1 MAGHGADEH
10 PHGADRLCEAGDRV
24 YSRAVRRGRLPRREA
39 ERVPLLELALL
50 HPDPDDMDWLVPT
63 SPQEVMTRLLRGM
76 YDEVRASQRRVGSA
90 VAAFEWYAG
99 LGRQVP
105 AAGGS
110 SEGPAIRV
118 LDGLARIQA
127 AMDEA
132 TQACTTEVLTVQP
145 GGIRREAELSEG
157 LHRAMALRGRGVRMR
172 DLYTHVARHGHGLLS
187 YLELMGDAVE
197 ARTLDEVIER
207 LILFDRT
214 VAFIPANAERTMAL
228 ELRHPALV
236 EYLGTVFERLWRLAI
251 PLTAPLPDTGIEG
264 ISHREQSIAA
274 LLAEGH
280 QDAVIAERLGIS
292 VRTCRAHIARL
303 SETLGRRAARSW
315 GCGSHRRVWTSPGAP
330 RSLCPV
336 ENPGLPDEVAELGP
350 ALAAQ
355 CGGELGDVDARGAD
369 VHAQPV
375 GDDGVGV
382 PLDQQPR
389 DGPLPGRDTAQG
401 GRLDGL
407 GVHGGGEAPEA
418 VEHVHQVV
426 DDRRVPDLQRD
437 VGVPLVVTGDEGDR
451 PVHDDHAAGD
461 LVHGAGLGVA
471 PQPLVPGDDQGMC
484 RCVCG

>member
-1 MAGHGADEH
+1 MAGHGTDGH

-24 YSRAVRRGRLPRREA
+24 YSRAVRRGRVPRRDA
-39 ERVPLLELALL
+39 EPVPCLLELALL

-63 SPQEVMTRLLRGM
+63 SPQEVMTRLLRGV
-76 YDEVRASQRRVGSA
+76 YDEISASRRRVGSA
-90 VAAFEWYAG
+90 VEAVEWYAG
-99 LGRQVP
+99 LSGQVRSPSP
-105 AAGGS
+105 AVT
-110 SEGPAIRV
+110 EGPAIRV

-132 TQACTTEVLTVQP
+132 TAACTTEVLTVQP

-236 EYLGTVFERLWRLAI
+236 EYLGTVFDRLWRLAI

-303 SETLGRRAARSW
+303 SETLGAASR
-315 GCGSHRRVWTSPGAP
+315 T
-330 RSLCPV
+330 
-336 ENPGLPDEVAELGP
+336 
-350 ALAAQ
+350 Q
-355 CGGELGDVDARGAD
+355 
-369 VHAQPV
+369 
-375 GDDGVGV
+375 
-382 PLDQQPR
+382 
-389 DGPLPGRDTAQG
+389 
-401 GRLDGL
+401 L
-407 GVHGGGEAPEA
+407 GVRIAQAGLDASRPPA
-418 VEHVHQVV
+418 VT
-426 DDRRVPDLQRD
+426 VPDQESRT
-437 VGVPLVVTGDEGDR
+437 VR
-451 PVHDDHAAGD
+451 
-461 LVHGAGLGVA
+461 
-471 PQPLVPGDDQGMC
+471 
-484 RCVCG
+484 